1 MSTMA
6 TIVLTLKPK
15 GSQKHELS
23 IARNVTTNENLVV
36 WRKEL
41 DKVGKKPRLGVI

>member
-23 IARNVTTNENLVV
+23 IARNVTTNENLVLHSSLAE
-36 WRKEL
+36 RA
-41 DKVGKKPRLGVI
+41 G